1 MRGGG
6 GRGEE
11 WGSSSPCKLLLLLCL
26 LRHPAVMKYS
36 SAKTEKKKP
45 TNFQITASY
54 SCITYSSESPPE
66 THSHSLTPVCD
77 VEYSAGIRTGRTICT
92 VHTAYC
98 VGLKIAALAQNF
110 KVVVVYGN

>member
-1 MRGGG
+1 MGGG
-6 GRGEE
+6 GRGGEG
-11 WGSSSPCKLLLLLCL
+11 GSSSPCKLLLLLCL

-36 SAKTEKKKP
+36 SAKTEKKKQT